1 MPKTGKNSA
10 CKKTAIATR
19 QLIESS
25 PLQPTAGS
33 RYLAAKTARTIHL
46 FCLLAYGERSS
57 SERRE
62 NPRSPAQGGAFHS
75 TDIVPVQTR
84 KLG

>member
-33 RYLAAKTARTIHL
+33 RYWLQK
-46 FCLLAYGERSS
+46 
-57 SERRE
+57 RRE
-62 NPRSPAQGGAFHS
+62 LYTCFVCSRTGKDLHRNGARIRDPPPKVARSTPP
-75 TDIVPVQTR
+75 I
-84 KLG
+84 